1 MDAASITGIAG
12 SAAREFIRNG
22 ATVAAALSAEPVHFA
37 LLIFSAVIWLLSIFL
52 LLESSR
58 ILRWLFA
65 GEPDAPNPRAGVFF
79 FPAVSLIIAASWYL
93 YRLSFFSSRMEPAAL
108 SSSVFYRTVFLYP
121 LEFVPG
127 FIIASIPVMVVGSLK
142 LVTILAAFSR
152 KSATGRPNS
161 KPFFIALVYLIFN
174 AIGAAASAISL
185 YKALAR

>member
-1 MDAASITGIAG
+1 MDAVSLAGVAG
-12 SAAREFIRNG
+12 SAVIGLVRNG
-22 ATVAAALSAEPVHFA
+22 EAAAACAPSEPQHFA
-37 LLIFSAVIWLLSIFL
+37 LLIFSTVIWLLSIFL
-52 LLESSR
+52 LMESAR

-65 GEPDAPNPRAGVFF
+65 GEPDAPNPRTGVFF
-79 FPAVSLIIAASWYL
+79 FPAISLIIAASWYL
-93 YRLSFFSSRMEPAAL
+93 YRLSYFSSRLDPAAL
-108 SSSVFYRTVFLYP
+108 SSSLFYRTVFLYP

-174 AIGAAASAISL
+174 MLGAAASALSL
-185 YKALAR
+185 YRALAK